1 MYLVAIAW
9 LYVAVMMSVAEA
21 MHSQGTVLGAIVT
34 FVFYGLLPVSLV
46 MYILGTPSRKKARKA
61 REAAEAAAAERAA
74 SGEPDAGGQAPGAA
88 EAAGVPPV
96 GKEH

>member
-9 LYVAVMMSVAEA
+9 LYVAVMMAVAEA
-21 MHSQGTVLGAIVT
+21 MHSQGSVLGAIVT

-46 MYILGTPSRKKARKA
+46 MYILATPSRKKARKA
-61 REAAEAAAAERAA
+61 REAAEAAAAETA
-74 SGEPDAGGQAPGAA
+74 SAQPDAGGQTPGAA
-88 EAAGVPPV
+88 EPTGVAPV

>member
-61 REAAEAAAAERAA
+61 REAAEAAEATAAA
-74 SGEPDAGGQAPGAA
+74 SAEPDAGGQAPGAA
-88 EAAGVPPV
+88 GPASVAPV

>member
-9 LYVAVMMSVAEA
+9 LYVAVMMAAAEA
-21 MHSQGTVLGAIVT
+21 MHAQGTVLGALIT

-46 MYILGTPSRKKARKA
+46 MYILGTPARKKARRA
-61 REAAEAAAAERAA
+61 REAAEAAAASEGSAQP
-74 SGEPDAGGQAPGAA
+74 EAGGHAPGAA
-88 EAAGVPPV
+88 EAPGVAPV

>member
-9 LYVAVMMSVAEA
+9 LYVAVMMAAAEA
-21 MHSQGTVLGAIVT
+21 MHAQGTVLGALIT

-46 MYILGTPSRKKARKA
+46 MYILGTPARKKAHRA
-61 REAAEAAAAERAA
+61 REAAEAAAASEGSAQP
-74 SGEPDAGGQAPGAA
+74 EAGGHAPGAA
-88 EAAGVPPV
+88 EPSGVAPV

>member
-61 REAAEAAAAERAA
+61 REAAEAAEAAAAA
-74 SGEPDAGGQAPGAA
+74 SAEPDAGGQPPGAA
-88 EAAGVPPV
+88 EPASVAPV

>member
-9 LYVAVMMSVAEA
+9 LYVAVMMAVAEA
-21 MHSQGTVLGAIVT
+21 MHSQGSVLGAIVT

-46 MYILGTPSRKKARKA
+46 MYILATPSRKKARKA
-61 REAAEAAAAERAA
+61 REAAEAAAAEAA
-74 SGEPDAGGQAPGAA
+74 SAQPDAGGQAPGTA
-88 EAAGVPPV
+88 EPASVAPV